1 MNYKDMKIGTRLGI
15 SFGLVLLITILT
27 ALITLNMV
35 ASIQGNLRD
44 IVNDNNVKVRLNN
57 DMADATHIVARVM
70 RTVVLLKDKAQKE
83 HERDKIVKARGD
95 YDKSW
100 AELEKMPASA
110 EGHAFRKKIFEAH
123 AAAAAVNNQVI
134 ELGMADKEAE
144 ATLLLLKEA
153 GPATQRLQDALGE
166 NIVFQNTNTER
177 DSAQAETEYQNTRG
191 LLIAANTLVVVFAA
205 LAGWLVTRSI
215 VRPLKIA
222 VLAADDVAVGKL
234 DRKLPEPSKDETGQ
248 LLQSFAKM
256 QLVLAQF
263 QGAQAEMARQHQ
275 AGMIDFA
282 IPAEQLPGEY
292 AVMARSTNELVQAH
306 IALNAKVIDLAL
318 AYSEGK
324 LDLTME
330 RLPGQKAR
338 VSEAMDK
345 VQAIMQQA
353 SAAATFNLRIR
364 NSLDSLPANV
374 TVSNSDAL
382 LVHATPPAKSLLK
395 LIAGPGFDA
404 DAFYGSKLSTLFT
417 QADAAAQFDRA
428 VKTGETV
435 DMELA
440 GRKLRLQARP
450 VLDAAGKTIGRVTQ
464 WFDRT
469 DEIAAE
475 QEVAS
480 IVAAAGAGDFSK
492 RLSTEGKTGFLEVIS
507 VGMNE
512 LIATSEQGLGDV
524 AEVMAAF
531 AEGDLTRR
539 IERDYKGL
547 FGKVKDSVNATAT
560 NLTRVIGEV
569 RDASDALLGAS
580 DQVSATAQSL
590 SQAASEQAASVEETS
605 GQIDVMSASIA
616 QNSDNAKVTDGM
628 ATKAN
633 KEATDGGSAVSAT
646 VQAMKQIA
654 SKIGIVDDIAYQT
667 NLLALNAA
675 IEAARAGEHGKG
687 FAVVAAEVRKLAER
701 SQLAAKEI
709 GDLASSSVDT
719 AERAGKLLDD
729 IVPSIQKT
737 SELVQEIAAASNEQ
751 SESVVQIGG
760 AMGQLTKATQQNAS
774 ASEELAATS
783 EELSGQAKQL
793 QDSIAF
799 FNVGDTS
806 SRATARLD
814 NPSSR
819 RARTPRLASTVI
831 SAVVR
836 SASGNNFRPY

>member
-1 MNYKDMKIGTRLGI
+1 
-15 SFGLVLLITILT
+15 
-27 ALITLNMV
+27 
-35 ASIQGNLRD
+35 
-44 IVNDNNVKVRLNN
+44 
-57 DMADATHIVARVM
+57 
-70 RTVVLLKDKAQKE
+70 
-83 HERDKIVKARGD
+83 
-95 YDKSW
+95 
-100 AELEKMPASA
+100 
-110 EGHAFRKKIFEAH
+110 
-123 AAAAAVNNQVI
+123 
-134 ELGMADKEAE
+134 MADKEAE

-153 GPATQRLQDALGE
+153 GPATQKLQDALGE
-166 NIVFQNTNTER
+166 NIAFQHTNTER
-177 DSAQAETEYQNTRG
+177 DSAQAETEYQNTRS
-191 LLIAANTLVVVFAA
+191 LLIAANTLVVVLAA

-222 VLAADDVAVGKL
+222 VQAADDVAVGKL
-234 DRKLPEPSKDETGQ
+234 DGKLPDPSKDETGQ
-248 LLQSFAKM
+248 LLQSFSKM
-256 QLVLAQF
+256 QQVLAQF
-263 QGAQAEMARQHQ
+263 QGAQAEMAQQHQ

-282 IPAEQLPGEY
+282 IPAEKLPGEY

-324 LDLTME
+324 LDLAME

-338 VSEAMDK
+338 ISEAMDK

-374 TVSNSDAL
+374 TVSNADAL

-404 DAFYGSKLSTLFT
+404 DAFYGNKLSTLFT

-435 DMELA
+435 DMEIN

-450 VLDAAGKTIGRVTQ
+450 VLDAAGKPIGRVTQ

-480 IVAAAGAGDFSK
+480 IVSAAGAGDFSK

-524 AEVMAAF
+524 AEVMTAF

-569 RDASDALLGAS
+569 RGASDALLGAS

-633 KEATDGGSAVSAT
+633 KEATDGGSAVSET

-709 GDLASSSVDT
+709 GDLASSSVAT
-719 AERAGKLLDD
+719 AERAGKLLDE

-799 FNVGDTS
+799 FTVDNTS
-806 SRATARLD
+806 SRAPARVD
-814 NPSSR
+814 SPSSR
-819 RARTPRLASTVI
+819 RSRTPRLASTVI
-831 SAVVR
+831 SAPVR
-836 SASGNNFRPY
+836 SDSGNNFRPY

>member
-1 MNYKDMKIGTRLGI
+1 
-15 SFGLVLLITILT
+15 
-27 ALITLNMV
+27 
-35 ASIQGNLRD
+35 
-44 IVNDNNVKVRLNN
+44 
-57 DMADATHIVARVM
+57 
-70 RTVVLLKDKAQKE
+70 
-83 HERDKIVKARGD
+83 
-95 YDKSW
+95 
-100 AELEKMPASA
+100 
-110 EGHAFRKKIFEAH
+110 
-123 AAAAAVNNQVI
+123 
-134 ELGMADKEAE
+134 MADKEAE

-153 GPATQRLQDALGE
+153 GPATQKLQDALGE
-166 NIVFQNTNTER
+166 NIAFQHSNTER
-177 DSAQAETEYQNTRG
+177 DSAQAETEYQNTRS
-191 LLIAANTLVVVFAA
+191 LLIAANTLVVVLAA

-222 VLAADDVAVGKL
+222 VQAADDVAMGKL
-234 DRKLPEPSKDETGQ
+234 DCQLPDPSKDETGQ
-248 LLQSFAKM
+248 LLHSFAKM

-263 QGAQAEMARQHQ
+263 QAAQAEMAQQHQ

-282 IPAEQLPGEY
+282 IPAEKLPGEY
-292 AVMARSTNELVQAH
+292 ARMARSTNELVQAH

-338 VSEAMDK
+338 ISEAMDK
-345 VQAIMQQA
+345 VQSIMQHA

-374 TVSNSDAL
+374 TVSNADAL

-404 DAFYGSKLSTLFT
+404 DAFYGNKLSTLFT

-428 VKTGETV
+428 VNTGETV
-435 DMELA
+435 DMEIN

-450 VLDAAGKTIGRVTQ
+450 VLDAAGKPIGRVTQ

-480 IVAAAGAGDFSK
+480 IVSAAGAGDFSK

-524 AEVMAAF
+524 AEVMTAF

-569 RDASDALLGAS
+569 RGASDALLGAS

-633 KEATDGGSAVSAT
+633 KEATDGGSAVSET
-646 VQAMKQIA
+646 VKAMKQIA

-675 IEAARAGEHGKG
+675 IEAARAGDHGKG

-709 GDLASSSVDT
+709 GDLASSSVAT
-719 AERAGKLLDD
+719 AERAGKLLDE

-799 FNVGDTS
+799 FTVGDS
-806 SRATARLD
+806 STRSHARLD
-814 NPSSR
+814 NVSLRS
-819 RARTPRLASTVI
+819 ARSPRIESKVI
-831 SAVVR
+831 PAAVR
-836 SASGNNFRPY
+836 SDSGNNFRPY